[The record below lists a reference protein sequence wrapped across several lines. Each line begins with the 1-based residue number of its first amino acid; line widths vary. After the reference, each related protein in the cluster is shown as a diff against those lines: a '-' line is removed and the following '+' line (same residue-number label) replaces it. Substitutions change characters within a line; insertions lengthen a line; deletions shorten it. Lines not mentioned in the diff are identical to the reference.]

1 MEKELAKINNN
12 ALERGGLMIYP
23 EFLKGNKI
31 EVINND

>member
-1 MEKELAKINNN
+1 MEKELAQVNNIT
-12 ALERGGLMIYP
+12 LERGGLMIYP